1 MTNTTTIK
9 KLTEADYSRWNH
21 YVDNHENATFFHKAE
36 WQSVLQQAFKHK
48 TYFIYAHNGEKITGI
63 LPLAQVKSWLFGHS
77 LVSTPFCVY
86 GGVVADNV
94 QTETALVKKA
104 CELAKELQVD
114 YLELRNRERKNPDW
128 PCKNLYYNFR
138 REITEDDESNLK
150 AIPRKQRAMVRKSLD
165 LGLETQMDESINRFY
180 TAYSTS
186 VRNLGTP
193 VFSKR
198 YFKTLHKV
206 FADSSDILTISRES
220 ELVAS
225 VMSFY
230 YKDEVF
236 PYYGGGT
243 DLARALKGNDH
254 MYWQLMCHAAKKGVR
269 LFDYGRSKE
278 GTGSFKFKKNWG
290 FKPEPLFYEYYLVKA
305 REMPDLNPLNPKY
318 QLMIK
323 AWKRLPLFVSQWVG
337 PLVSKYLG

>member
-1 MTNTTTIK
+1 MTNTITIK

-48 TYFIYAHNGEKITGI
+48 THFLYAQDGEKITGI

-86 GGVVADNV
+86 GGVVADNTE
-94 QTETALVKKA
+94 TETALVQKA

-138 REITEDDESNLK
+138 REIAEDDESNLK

-198 YFKTLHKV
+198 YFKTLHRV
-206 FADSSDILTISRES
+206 FADSSDILTISREG

-230 YKDEVF
+230 YKNEVL

-243 DLARALKGNDH
+243 DLARTLKGNDH
-254 MYWQLMCHAAKKGVR
+254 MYWQLMCHAAKKGAR

-305 REMPDLNPLNPKY
+305 SEMPDLNPLNPKY

-323 AWKRLPLFVSQWVG
+323 TWKRLPLFVSQWVG